1 MKFFNNKAPI
11 AHDRCFEHH
20 ILSDYTQTGDRNVG
34 KIDAE
39 QNETLPTAEFA
50 ADQHGDGRDQ
60 TDQQAGGK
68 IQSCCL
74 CREGEIGA
82 EDHHIDGKDQELSSI
97 MKISQRLY

>member
-1 MKFFNNKAPI
+1 M
-11 AHDRCFEHH
+11 
-20 ILSDYTQTGDRNVG
+20 
-34 KIDAE
+34 
-39 QNETLPTAEFA
+39 PTAEFA

-82 EDHHIDGKDQELSSI
+82 EDHHIDGKDQGQIDDVRTDDITCRQIGLLLGNGGQRCDELGQGGTDRDDGDSDNALGNTD
-97 MKISQRLY
+97 QL